1 MQSSSLRNGQRSGQS
16 TTQHSGPREIQQPA
30 EQPEGLVKV
39 KLTAEMNREIALEQV
54 KSVLKR
60 HPGKAQVLIYLPE
73 GKTLRTDRQLWAK
86 PDQNLKNQL
95 MAILGKE
102 NVKMTE

>member
-1 MQSSSLRNGQRSGQS
+1 M
-16 TTQHSGPREIQQPA
+16 
-30 EQPEGLVKV
+30 
-39 KLTAEMNREIALEQV
+39 KLTAEMNREITLEQV

>member
-1 MQSSSLRNGQRSGQS
+1 MQPSFGGQ
-16 TTQHSGPREIQQPA
+16 TQPA
-30 EQPEGLVKV
+30 EQPEGMVKV
-39 KLTAEMNREIALEQV
+39 KLTAEMNREITLEQV

-73 GKTLRTDRQLWAK
+73 GKTLRTDRQLWVK
-86 PDQNLKNQL
+86 PDQNLGNQL
-95 MAILGKE
+95 MAILGKA